1 MKLIRKIGLAIL
13 ACGLTLGLGV
23 SVSAKEVPTPAYTHI
38 HGLHAKIVLDAPVHK
53 VVCAGDV
60 IAKESDAPVEV
71 VVQLQQEV
79 DGAWKTLKV
88 WSATGTEIANVGGNY
103 TVPPG
108 YNYRAKVTGYVY
120 NNDGIVIEKANGYDQ
135 ITFS

>member
-1 MKLIRKIGLAIL
+1 MKLIRKIGLVIL
-13 ACGLTLGLGV
+13 ACGLTLGLSV

-60 IAKESDAPVEV
+60 IAKESDASVEV
-71 VVQLQQEV
+71 TVQLQQDV
-79 DGAWKTLKV
+79 NGIWKTMKV
-88 WSATGTEIANVGGNY
+88 WSATGVEIANAGGNY

-120 NNDGIVIEKANGYDQ
+120 DASGRLIETAVGYDQ
-135 ITFS
+135 IAFS